1 MVSQRLPFNQQQ
13 QPHQSINNNNLQQ
26 QQQSSSST
34 NDSFV
39 SSLIQE
45 LKTIKLSNNHITTN
59 INNSNQINS
68 SIDGVMPMLGES
80 SITINKQNNSNWT
93 TTKTTS
99 LWDAAPHS
107 PTYSMNT
114 HYHSSSSHSNS
125 KESLWASTQSS
136 PNSAHREQLQHQHS
150 SSSTSSTPSSLWEN
164 PSSKLS
170 QASLMSKNDSLSS
183 IWQTPPQTQSPDNI
197 GNKISNL
204 WDSPNSFG
212 SANGGGGGGGMMT
225 GSGGSLFGNSNSYQ
239 NLHNSGHS
247 LIRPQDL
254 SSADIWGN
262 NNSGMALKPNKDPVG
277 SLWAQPTPATTQ
289 SAIVPTFNKNH
300 TMITSTPMKSHQ
312 MHPIKPDQRNA
323 FNNLPHVTANAKNN
337 LSPAITNTSAP
348 ASSSCLQLFSDEFIN
363 YLNMI
368 N

>member
-1 MVSQRLPFNQQQ
+1 MVSQRLPYNQQQ
-13 QPHQSINNNNLQQ
+13 QLQHQSINNNNLH
-26 QQQSSSST
+26 QQQSSST
-34 NDSFV
+34 NDTFV
-39 SSLIQE
+39 SSLIHE
-45 LKTIKLSNNHITTN
+45 LKTIKLSNNHTTTN
-59 INNSNQINS
+59 LNNSNLINNGT
-68 SIDGVMPMLGES
+68 DGVMPMLGES

-93 TTKTTS
+93 TTKSTS
-99 LWDAAPHS
+99 LWDAAPQS

-170 QASLMSKNDSLSS
+170 QASLMSKNDSLGS

-204 WDSPNSFG
+204 WDNQNSFG
-212 SANGGGGGGGMMT
+212 STNGYGGGGVMI
-225 GSGGSLFGNSNSYQ
+225 GSGTNLFTNSNSYQ
-239 NLHNSGHS
+239 NVQNSGHS

-262 NNSGMALKPNKDPVG
+262 NNTGMAQKPTKEPVG
-277 SLWAQPTPATTQ
+277 SLWAQPTLAPIPS
-289 SAIVPTFNKNH
+289 SAVSTFNKNH
-300 TMITSTPMKSHQ
+300 TMITSTPIKSQQQ
-312 MHPIKPDQRNA
+312 MNPIKQDQRNA
-323 FNNLPHVTANAKNN
+323 FNNLPHVNANAKNN
-337 LSPAITNTSAP
+337 LSPGIPNTSAP